1 MSLRRSSFLA
11 LPVVVLATSLVSALV
26 ACGGAVDS
34 PRGDAAGVGSST
46 PAPSPTSAPSGSSSA
61 KKPAAGVTGNGPGTK
76 CEGDPA
82 CPVGYDHVPSC
93 LSSGTAGCT
102 HVTVCGVTI
111 ACEAQC
117 DGYPSCDPGDTKV
130 ASQADCAQDDATCY
144 PRSLCGITI
153 WCSGTGADAGPRLP
167 PPPPANP

>member
-11 LPVVVLATSLVSALV
+11 LPVVVLATSLVSTLV

-34 PRGDAAGVGSST
+34 PRGDSTGVGPST
-46 PAPSPTSAPSGSSSA
+46 PTPTPSGSSSA
-61 KKPAAGVTGNGPGTK
+61 KKPAAGVTGNGTGTT

-93 LSSGTAGCT
+93 LSSGTPGCT
-102 HVTVCGVTI
+102 HVIVCGVTI

-153 WCSGTGADAGPRLP
+153 WCTGPGADAGPRLP